1 MPERSRKPRSI
12 NAQRQSTFVPR
23 TPRGDRPADAS
34 PWQGYPASP
43 SPMPLLSPMP
53 GSAHTQTNP
62 LLATQYRPLT
72 PRGAQAQIPL
82 TPAPLPFARTATTP
96 APRHQANDTPPS
108 ARGQPLGYNGGAL
121 TQPLRTT
128 SVDGQGTVPANNPHN
143 VTGVRV
149 ADSYF
154 SPMVPAEAAMGMGM
168 APAPSLGAQT
178 PPQPQSLT
186 RRQSIA
192 LQSSCSPHKMSL
204 ALPCGRQST
213 APSISPARKKQQQR
227 MLPPLTISTTEP
239 WRLVN
244 TKSLPNGSLTSRR
257 QPKSAGIPRPLS
269 LSLAVPE
276 TPFDASDASSL
287 EQSRRRSVAH
297 ERYPPLTSIF
307 ESRDAA
313 DMSCARQMEEHL
325 LREQARAH
333 MPQMPFFAN
342 GPASAA
348 INGPSSTYGSLSTT
362 MPRDLQMPYR
372 AMAESIDAHSVASP
386 RPCSSDR
393 RSAKS
398 CGEGHG
404 SHLTESAS
412 PIVSS
417 EAQNGP
423 AEMLSA
429 AKRRNS
435 CESLASNFSSTPSLI
450 STSSGQ
456 SSYAYIFDSAR
467 PPSPGASDRFKRCDP
482 HRGGIEGAAFGI
494 PHSIIR
500 RPAGDLLLGGDGS
513 LLLGGGVICS
523 SQLMVR
529 SELAEPVFTESSPL
543 IGTESSS
550 AATLDNESHGRY
562 MYDAACERQPTP
574 AVFARELKCIASTSS
589 HLLLGSLL
597 QAIISMSQVASS
609 GHLGR
614 SELAAIGLA
623 HMVVVLTGY
632 PMVFGVLSCL
642 ETFAS
647 QAFTSA
653 QPQLVGAYFVRAVQ
667 ILWMFGLVMGSL
679 WFTSG
684 PLLSSILRDANPAT
698 ISAAVTYLRWY
709 FVPFMVFS
717 KGLLAKQILCAQGIT
732 YPFPYLT
739 LLGTAVTL
747 GAQYLL
753 TFAPYFRLG
762 IRGIALGSGASYLA
776 MLLATLWLLRRHN
789 FARIWGGFGVC
800 APWRPFISLLPSC
813 LLLALFSTGSGEL
826 ITMAATQLGAGALA
840 VQSVLSALSRMFMIA
855 FSSIGIAALNR
866 LGNLIGQRAVRCAK
880 ISACASLC
888 IGFACVAAGGSAVLW
903 KPELWA
909 SIFTNDEHILQEIV
923 ELVPIVVVAFAAQAL
938 ALVGS
943 QLLSAQGRQSLA
955 AKIKF
960 VALYVIGVPLGYY
973 WTVVGNYGLAGL
985 WCAVAAGQVCT
996 AVIEIIVVLSTNWT
1010 RLVDRCFESVVHGM

>member
-1 MPERSRKPRSI
+1 MPERSRIPRSI
-12 NAQRQSTFVPR
+12 NAQRQSTHVPR
-23 TPRGDRPADAS
+23 TPRGDGAADTS
-34 PWQGYPASP
+34 WSRYPASP

-53 GSAHTQTNP
+53 DSAHLQPTA

-72 PRGAQAQIPL
+72 PRGAQSQIPL
-82 TPAPLPFARTATTP
+82 TPAPLPFTRTATTP
-96 APRHQANDTPPS
+96 APRHQPNVTPPS
-108 ARGQPLGYNGGAL
+108 ARAPPLGYNAGAL
-121 TQPLRTT
+121 TQPLRPT
-128 SVDGQGTVPANNPHN
+128 SLDAQGTVPAYNPHN
-143 VTGVRV
+143 MSGVRV

-154 SPMVPAEAAMGMGM
+154 LPMVPAEAAMGM

-178 PPQPQSLT
+178 PPQPQSMT

-204 ALPCGRQST
+204 ALPCGMQST
-213 APSISPARKKQQQR
+213 APSISPARMKKQR

-257 QPKSAGIPRPLS
+257 QPNSAGIPRPLS

-276 TPFDASDASSL
+276 TPFDPSDASTL

-307 ESRDAA
+307 ESRDAS
-313 DMSCARQMEEHL
+313 DISCARQMEEHL

-333 MPQMPFFAN
+333 VPQMPFLSN

-348 INGPSSTYGSLSTT
+348 VNGPSSTYGSLSTT
-362 MPRDLQMPYR
+362 MPRDPQAPYR
-372 AMAESIDAHSVASP
+372 VMSESIDARSVPSP
-386 RPCSSDR
+386 QPCSSDR

-398 CGEGHG
+398 YEGHS
-404 SHLTESAS
+404 SHLTASAS
-412 PIVSS
+412 PIVHQ
-417 EAQNGP
+417 EAQNDH
-423 AEMLSA
+423 AEALSS
-429 AKRRNS
+429 AKRRSS
-435 CESLASNFSSTPSLI
+435 CESLASNLSSTPSLI
-450 STSSGQ
+450 STSSAQ

-467 PPSPGASDRFKRCDP
+467 PPSSGASDRFKRYDP

-500 RPAGDLLLGGDGS
+500 RPAGDLLLCDNGS
-513 LLLGGGVICS
+513 LLLSGGIICS

-543 IGTESSS
+543 IGAESSS

-574 AVFARELKCIASTSS
+574 VVFARELRCIASTSS
-589 HLLLGSLL
+589 HLLVGSIL
-597 QAIISMSQVASS
+597 QAIISTSQVASS

-632 PMVFGVLSCL
+632 PMIFGVLSCL
-642 ETFAS
+642 QTFAS
-647 QAFTSA
+647 QAFTSS
-653 QPQLVGAYFVRAVQ
+653 QPQLVGAYFVRSVQ

-684 PLLSSILRDANPAT
+684 PLLASILHDANPAT

-709 FVPFMVFS
+709 FVPFMIFS

-747 GAQYLL
+747 SAQYLL

-762 IRGIALGSGASYLA
+762 IRGIALGSGASYLS
-776 MLLATLWLLRRHN
+776 MLLATLWLIRRHN
-789 FARIWGGFGVC
+789 SARIWGGFGVR
-800 APWRPFISLLPSC
+800 APWRPFINLLPSC

-826 ITMAATQLGAGALA
+826 ITMAATQLGTGALA
-840 VQSVLSALSRMFMIA
+840 VQSVLSALSRMFMIT
-855 FSSIGIAALNR
+855 FSSISIAALNR
-866 LGNLIGQRAVRCAK
+866 LGNLIGQRAVRGAK

-888 IGFACVAAGGSAVLW
+888 IGFACVAAGGSAVVW
-903 KPELWA
+903 SPEVWA
-909 SIFTNDEHILQEIV
+909 GIFTSDEHILQEIV

-938 ALVGS
+938 ALVCS

-955 AKIKF
+955 ARIKF
-960 VALYVIGVPLGYY
+960 VTLYAIGVPLGYY
-973 WTVVGNYGLAGL
+973 WAVVGDYGLAGL
-985 WCAVAAGQVCT
+985 WCAVAVGQVST
-996 AVIEIIVVLSTNWT
+996 AVIEIIVVLSTNWP